1 MTSHRYRKVLLPC
14 VSLLFLSSFPSFA
27 ATYRQVD
34 VPGSTATV
42 IYGINS
48 AGQMVG
54 QYLTATGGSGFV
66 LSKGTFTN
74 INYPGTTGDTD
85 TGINDH
91 GDIVGYYYTD
101 AVHSFLYQNGQFTS
115 IAYPGASST
124 QVNGINNLGDV
135 VGAYADETGWHGFL
149 LHEGVFTS
157 FDVPGGDFTS
167 AFGINDRG
175 IVSGYF
181 HTYCDY
187 NCDIVE
193 NFLFYERQITTG
205 TPTTETYGINNLNQ
219 VVGDCNVVRGGPVTA
234 CLLTQHH
241 SWNWNYPGMYL
252 TKPYAINDRDVIV
265 GEIEDFSLHA
275 HGFVLQ
281 P

>member
-1 MTSHRYRKVLLPC
+1 MKSGFSPIDGRLLDGSCFIESAALRSLIFEVGKYRAASEVPVTSHRYRKVLLPC

-34 VPGSTATV
+34 LPGSTATV

-167 AFGINDRG
+167 AFGINDEESFQDTFTHTVTTIATSSRTSCSMRG
-175 IVSGYF
+175 K
-181 HTYCDY
+181 
-187 NCDIVE
+187 
-193 NFLFYERQITTG
+193 
-205 TPTTETYGINNLNQ
+205 
-219 VVGDCNVVRGGPVTA
+219 
-234 CLLTQHH
+234 LL
-241 SWNWNYPGMYL
+241 PAL
-252 TKPYAINDRDVIV
+252 P
-265 GEIEDFSLHA
+265 
-275 HGFVLQ
+275 Q
-281 P
+281 PKRMGSTI